1 MLPTKENTVN
11 ITVRHHWHTSY
22 VGKAVKTWKFI
33 SGRRLEATHLACPS
47 QQEKRGGPRLGAQG
61 QRVRVP
67 ADPKQRAVDRGR
79 GWLAWYE
86 SKTGA
91 QEPPSSLPIRGRSKP
106 PPGHGPTTTPER
118 TRAHTHAHMC
128 TKHSDHSLIHSH
140 PPTNDTQRH
149 KDTCTHIDPWF
160 YARYTHFCLH
170 VEEKLICSN
179 LSY

>member
-1 MLPTKENTVN
+1 M
-11 ITVRHHWHTSY
+11 
-22 VGKAVKTWKFI
+22 GKAVKTWKFI

-118 TRAHTHAHMC
+118 THTRTYVHKTLRPFA
-128 TKHSDHSLIHSH
+128 HSLT
-140 PPTNDTQRH
+140 PTH
-149 KDTCTHIDPWF
+149 
-160 YARYTHFCLH
+160 
-170 VEEKLICSN
+170 
-179 LSY
+179 